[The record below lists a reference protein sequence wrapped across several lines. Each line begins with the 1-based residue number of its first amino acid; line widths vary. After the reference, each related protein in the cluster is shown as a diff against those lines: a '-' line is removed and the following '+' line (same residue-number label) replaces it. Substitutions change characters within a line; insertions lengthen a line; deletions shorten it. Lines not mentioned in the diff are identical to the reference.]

1 MHVARSIEVKGPHQ
15 FVWQLVHD
23 KQLRPRWDVRVS
35 ELTLHGEHVPGT
47 QVTIA
52 WRTPMFCCVSE
63 AEVTAFDAPHR
74 SAMAVDEASL
84 PIFPPGERIWTFSE
98 TKSGTRVT
106 ARFDFDADAEH
117 RAPGWLVRLVI
128 ARDIARSLKNLRRL
142 AAVTLPGTATEK
154 SNAALGLSRVTES
167 A

>member
-84 PIFPPGERIWTFSE
+84 PIFPLVNG
-98 TKSGTRVT
+98 SGHS
-106 ARFDFDADAEH
+106 ARRN
-117 RAPGWLVRLVI
+117 RAPASPRVSTSMRTPSTGLRAGWF
-128 ARDIARSLKNLRRL
+128 AW
-142 AAVTLPGTATEK
+142 
-154 SNAALGLSRVTES
+154 
-167 A
+167 